1 MDKLAITIL
10 EDGTIKVD
18 VDRVS
23 MPNHAS
29 AEEFLRLMAE
39 LANGGRQERTRKG
52 QAEHH
57 HHAHAPAEA
66 GGHHHD

>member
-1 MDKLAITIL
+1 MDKLDIVIL

-29 AEEFLRLMAE
+29 AEQFLKLSAE
-39 LANGGRQERTRKG
+39 LANGGTQKRTKKG
-52 QAEHH
+52 LGH
-57 HHAHAPAEA
+57 HHAHADASA
-66 GGHHHD
+66 GHNH